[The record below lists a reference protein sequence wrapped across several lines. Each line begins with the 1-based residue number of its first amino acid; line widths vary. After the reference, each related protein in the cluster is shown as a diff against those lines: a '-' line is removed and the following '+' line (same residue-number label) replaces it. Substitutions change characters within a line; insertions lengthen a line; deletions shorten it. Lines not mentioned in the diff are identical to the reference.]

1 MAKVA
6 LLVGVSGCE
15 IELPTLQRSRIN
27 VEVLKRALQ
36 IAKSGFEVVTLCDYA
51 FPEMIEL
58 IERFFRQRDS
68 EDQIMFLFSGY
79 GIRDTDGQLYLTT
92 PATKLDTWG
101 HLVRSR
107 TLPMQFLQN
116 MMDSSPAS
124 QQMILLDC
132 CFRLTNGI
140 APSEPEH
147 SMEDVL
153 DRLIGPRRVIL
164 SATTTT
170 QHEPEP
176 DSLDA
181 WSYTRY
187 IAEGAAT
194 GAADNDCDGSLT
206 VKELHW
212 YAHRKLQIAAPAQH
226 PQFYGSED
234 TANQMVLQV
243 PTQTPV
249 VRYRQFLEKLAQ
261 TSEIDKTDLRVLS
274 GRNELNALRQHLGLS
289 SQEAIDIEMQVLRPI
304 REHQV
309 RVQLYQKIVSKLNQE
324 TGA

>member
-6 LLVGVSGCE
+6 LLVGVSECE
-15 IELPTLQRSRIN
+15 MGLPTLPRSRVN
-27 VEVLKRALQ
+27 VEVMKRALQ
-36 IAKSGFEVVTLCDYA
+36 TAQSGFQVATLCDHP
-51 FPEMIEL
+51 FPELIEL

-68 EDQIMFLFSGY
+68 DDQILFLFSGY
-79 GIRDTDGQLYLTT
+79 GIRDTDEQLYLTT
-92 PATKLDTWG
+92 PATKLDKWG

-107 TLPMQFLQN
+107 TLPIQFLQN
-116 MMDSSPAS
+116 IMDSSPAER
-124 QQMILLDC
+124 QVIMLDC

-140 APSEPEH
+140 APSAPEQ

-153 DRLIGPRRVIL
+153 DHLIGDRRVVL
-164 SATTTT
+164 SGTTAT
-170 QHEPEP
+170 QHAPEP

-194 GAADNDCDGSLT
+194 GAADTDCDGSLT

-212 YAHRKLQIAAPAQH
+212 YAYHKLQIAAPDQH

-243 PTQTPV
+243 PSQTAP

-261 TSEIDKTDLRVLS
+261 TSEIDTTEFRVLS
-274 GRNELNALRQHLGLS
+274 GRNELNSLRQHLGLS
-289 SQEAIDIEMQVLRPI
+289 PQEAADIEAQVLRPV
-304 REHQV
+304 RERQL
-309 RVQLYQKIVSKLNQE
+309 RIQLYQELVSKLNQE

>member
-15 IELPTLQRSRIN
+15 MGLPTLQRSRVN

-36 IAKSGFEVVTLCDYA
+36 IAQSGFQVATLCDHA
-51 FPEMIEL
+51 FPEMVEL

-68 EDQIMFLFSGY
+68 DDQILFLYSGY
-79 GIRDTDGQLYLTT
+79 GIRDTDNQLYLTT
-92 PATKLDTWG
+92 PATKLDNRG
-101 HLVRSR
+101 QLVRSR
-107 TLPMQFLQN
+107 TLSMQFLLN
-116 MMDSSPAS
+116 TMDSSPATR
-124 QQMILLDC
+124 QVVLLDC

-140 APSEPEH
+140 APTEPEQG
-147 SMEDVL
+147 MEDVL
-153 DRLIGPRRVIL
+153 DHLIGDRRVIL

-176 DSLDA
+176 ESLDA

-187 IAEGAAT
+187 VAEGAAT
-194 GAADNDCDGSLT
+194 GAADIDCDGSLT

-212 YAHRKLQIAAPAQH
+212 YAHRKLQIAAPDQH

-234 TANQMVLQV
+234 TANQIVLQV
-243 PTQTPV
+243 PTQTPS

-261 TSEIDKTDLRVLS
+261 TSEIDRTEYRILS
-274 GRNELNALRQHLGLS
+274 GRNEINTFRQHLGLS
-289 SQEAIDIEMQVLRPI
+289 SQEAVDIEMQVLKPFQEYQQRT
-304 REHQV
+304 
-309 RVQLYQKIVSKLNQE
+309 QLYQDLVAKLNQE